1 MENIANIQV
10 IQNIVYI
17 ISSVMFILGIKMLG
31 KEATAVKGNYL
42 SALAMFSAVGITC
55 LSLDIDIKIILA
67 GVLLGGLIG
76 SLIAIKV
83 KMTAIPEMVALFNG
97 FGGLAT
103 FLIAWSQFNEPSN
116 SMFQHILIMLT
127 IYIGGI
133 TFSGSLI
140 AYGKLSEK
148 LKLGKGSMITNIF
161 ISFFY
166 LSMPALIYVGA
177 EPYLSGFIPQ
187 IPSYF
192 AIFLVLTLVAG
203 IGFVMPIG
211 GGDMPVVIS
220 LLNSLSGIAAAFA
233 GLLLLNNVL
242 IVAGSLVGASGL
254 ILTIIMAKAMNR
266 TITNILFVGYA
277 SASQAN
283 SSEEQGEVKPIT
295 PDDAYLILENASSV
309 LVVPGYG
316 MAVAQAQHVVREM
329 GELLE
334 ENGTE
339 VKYGIHPVAGRMPGH
354 MNVLLAE
361 ANVSY
366 DLLAEPDD
374 VNPSMDTIDVAIVI
388 GANDVVNPSAT
399 EEEGSPIYGMPIIE
413 VHNAK
418 TVFVLKRSMSSGFAG
433 VQNPLFF
440 KENTRMLFGDAK
452 ALFHDVIVT
461 LGMFSL
467 FSLEINLSI
476 IAAVLTIV
484 GYSMNDTVV
493 IFDRVRENLRKYS
506 DIKIYELTNISINET
521 LSRTLLTSITT
532 LLALLAI
539 YFFGGEILRGFSF
552 AMILGVIFGTYSS
565 IYIANT
571 VLVRLNVT
579 QKTVLREENKD

>member
-1 MENIANIQV
+1 MENLANIQV

-55 LSLDIDIKIILA
+55 LSLEIDIKIILA

-116 SMFQHILIMLT
+116 SMFQHALIMLT

-148 LKLGKGSMITNIF
+148 LKLGKGSMVTNIF

-166 LSMPALIYVGA
+166 LSMPALIYVVA
-177 EPYLSGFIPQ
+177 EPSLSGLIPQ
-187 IPSYF
+187 VPSYF

-277 SASQAN
+277 SVSQAS

-295 PDDAYLILENASSV
+295 SDDAYLILENASSV

-399 EEEGSPIYGMPIIE
+399 EEEGSPIYGMTIIE

-440 KENTRMLFGDAK
+440 RENTRMLFGDAK
-452 ALFHDVIVT
+452 ESIGQIVAE
-461 LGMFSL
+461 F
-467 FSLEINLSI
+467 
-476 IAAVLTIV
+476 
-484 GYSMNDTVV
+484 
-493 IFDRVRENLRKYS
+493 
-506 DIKIYELTNISINET
+506 
-521 LSRTLLTSITT
+521 
-532 LLALLAI
+532 
-539 YFFGGEILRGFSF
+539 
-552 AMILGVIFGTYSS
+552 
-565 IYIANT
+565 
-571 VLVRLNVT
+571 
-579 QKTVLREENKD
+579 KD

>member
-1 MENIANIQV
+1 MENLANIQV

-17 ISSVMFILGIKMLG
+17 VSSVMFILGIKMLG

-55 LSLDIDIKIILA
+55 LSLEIDLKIILA
-67 GVLLGGLIG
+67 GVLLGGLVG

-116 SMFQHILIMLT
+116 SLLQHVLIMLT

-166 LSMPALIYVGA
+166 LSMPALIYVIA
-177 EPYLSGFIPQ
+177 EPSISQLIPQ
-187 IPSYF
+187 VPSYF
-192 AIFLVLTLVAG
+192 SIFLVLTLVAG

-277 SASQAN
+277 SSSQST

-295 PDDAYLILENASSV
+295 SDDAYLILENASSV

-316 MAVAQAQHVVREM
+316 MAVAQAQHALREM
-329 GELLE
+329 ADILKNEGV
-334 ENGTE
+334 E
-339 VKYGIHPVAGRMPGH
+339 VVYAIHPVAGRMPGH

-361 ANVSY
+361 ANVPY
-366 DLLAEPDD
+366 DEVFELDEINHEFTTA
-374 VNPSMDTIDVAIVI
+374 DVAYII
-388 GANDVVNPSAT
+388 GANDTTNPVAKTDPS
-399 EEEGSPIYGMPIIE
+399 SPISGMPILD
-413 VHNAK
+413 VDK
-418 TVFVLKRSMSSGFAG
+418 SGTVLFVKRSLSPGYAG
-433 VQNPLFF
+433 VDNPLFYAD
-440 KENTRMLFGDAK
+440 NSMMLFGDAK
-452 ALFHDVIVT
+452 KMTEQIVKAL
-461 LGMFSL
+461 G
-467 FSLEINLSI
+467 
-476 IAAVLTIV
+476 
-484 GYSMNDTVV
+484 
-493 IFDRVRENLRKYS
+493 
-506 DIKIYELTNISINET
+506 
-521 LSRTLLTSITT
+521 
-532 LLALLAI
+532 
-539 YFFGGEILRGFSF
+539 
-552 AMILGVIFGTYSS
+552 
-565 IYIANT
+565 
-571 VLVRLNVT
+571 
-579 QKTVLREENKD
+579 

>member
-177 EPYLSGFIPQ
+177 EPYISGFIPQ

-192 AIFLVLTLVAG
+192 SIFLVLTLVAG

-452 ALFHDVIVT
+452 ESIGQIV
-461 LGMFSL
+461 
-467 FSLEINLSI
+467 
-476 IAAVLTIV
+476 AA
-484 GYSMNDTVV
+484 
-493 IFDRVRENLRKYS
+493 F
-506 DIKIYELTNISINET
+506 
-521 LSRTLLTSITT
+521 
-532 LLALLAI
+532 
-539 YFFGGEILRGFSF
+539 
-552 AMILGVIFGTYSS
+552 
-565 IYIANT
+565 
-571 VLVRLNVT
+571 
-579 QKTVLREENKD
+579 KD